1 MSNKEILD
9 TLILTNKICISKNVY
24 NVISECDVSAEKILR
39 LTIKYDID
47 ILRVL
52 DLIFGII
59 KKSLDTEIIDISF
72 EEFYKVYKIMIKH
85 NLNDVLNMICQIN
98 YVVRFGLGEVLGLN
112 SMYNLLLRYKVKE
125 LETSILDDIWINNK
139 KYDYDIIVKDNHNFF
154 ILNDDISKL
163 YSMIIDYDNDEIL
176 IFTDRDIYNE
186 YAKIEK
192 LRLLDKEKIN
202 LLITCKNKDINL
214 VDELKVRV

>member
-72 EEFYKVYKIMIKH
+72 EEFYKVYKIMIRH
-85 NLNDVLNMICQIN
+85 NLNDVLNMIYQIN

-112 SMYNLLLRYKVKE
+112 SMQNILLRYKVKE

-163 YSMIIDYDNDEIL
+163 YSMIIDYDDEIL

-192 LRLLDKEKIN
+192 FRSLDKEKIN
-202 LLITCKNKDINL
+202 LLITCKDKDINL

>member
-24 NVISECDVSAEKILR
+24 NVISECDVNAEKILR

-85 NLNDVLNMICQIN
+85 NLNDVLNMIYQIN

-163 YSMIIDYDNDEIL
+163 YSMIIDYDDEIL